1 MKRYYIKL
9 IVLCIIVMH
18 HTSKAQVNLVPN
30 NSFETFCGTYDLTCF
45 VISPTCTPGWFA
57 SHGSPNMELYSG
69 LTGFNGTEEVIMTCH
84 QNNLSDGLG
93 SNLTSTVEK
102 DKQYALCFAYCS
114 TDPHTATNYT
124 VNLAVKLTNG
134 LPHNPGCSAVGSAPV
149 TSPMQQVLN
158 MTFTITPGVNWST
171 WQTVSVNFTADAD
184 YTQFIIY
191 PSSTVPYVGYVA
203 VDAFSLIENT
213 TPCQTPMDYDNTSSP
228 VPAGIYDQK
237 SVIRAG
243 SHITNPSNPG
253 IVTVNQPVQTKFA
266 ASNYIELSENFIAY
280 PQRSYFLA
288 TIEYCD
294 AVCQF
299 TTDGSQNS
307 RKSMEGERDEEMNE
321 LPNDITLFPNPA
333 SDQLTVQSS
342 KGLRS
347 VVLKDISGR
356 LVMTFQPEAGKKE
369 QIFRIPDIKTGI
381 YFLTLTDE
389 SGKTE
394 IKKIAIEK

>member
-1 MKRYYIKL
+1 MRHYIKL
-9 IVLCIIVMH
+9 VLCILVMH

-69 LTGFNGTEEVIMTCH
+69 LTGFNGTEEIVMTS
-84 QNNLSDGLG
+84 QRNLSDGLG
-93 SNLTSTVEK
+93 ANLTGTVK
-102 DKQYALCFAYCS
+102 NGKQYTLCFAYCS
-114 TDPHTATNYT
+114 TDPHTGVNYP
-124 VNLAVKLTNG
+124 VNLTVKLTNG
-134 LPHNPGCSAVGSAPV
+134 LSHNPACAAQGNAPV

-158 MTFTITPGVNWST
+158 MAFTMTPGVNWSA
-171 WQTVSVNFTADAD
+171 WQTVSVNFTANAD

-191 PSSTVPYVGYVA
+191 PTSALPLDGSVA

-228 VPAGIYDQK
+228 VPAGVYDQK

-266 ASNYIELSENFIAY
+266 ASNYIELLDNFIAY

-294 AVCQF
+294 ATCQF
-299 TTDGSQNS
+299 TADGNQNS
-307 RKSMEGERDEEMNE
+307 RMNISGERNDETGDLAN
-321 LPNDITLFPNPA
+321 NIILFPNPA

-342 KGLRS
+342 KGLQS
-347 VVLKDISGR
+347 AVLKDISGR
-356 LVMTFQPEAGKKE
+356 LVATFQPEAGKHE
-369 QIFRIPDIKTGI
+369 QVFRIPDVKAGI
-381 YFLTLTDE
+381 YFLTVTDE